1 MKKFIHLSK
10 AIDLG
15 FILLGGVLFI
25 MTINIWA
32 KANVLPDPVQE
43 IQTESSEEPDTEE
56 EIEVDIPTETPPI
69 IESVDNTV
77 MAPPPV
83 VEEPTDE
90 FVSVSY
96 IPEYIQKLCYEIG
109 EEYGIEPGLLIAIIE
124 RESSGRV
131 NAVNK
136 KTGCMGLMQLH
147 PKYADYYL
155 KKAGCSDPFNAEHNI
170 RAGCEILK
178 EKTQQY
184 KHLPLVLMKYHG
196 ESNATKKYK
205 TGNYSSYC
213 KTILA
218 RMEEI
223 KEINNEKK

>member
-1 MKKFIHLSK
+1 MKQLTAVLLILASVFTGSS
-10 AIDLG
+10 AIS
-15 FILLGGVLFI
+15 
-25 MTINIWA
+25 T
-32 KANVLPDPVQE
+32 
-43 IQTESSEEPDTEE
+43 EEPVLVYPDESILAFDPFEVEDDVVIEKVETDVVDTPEIEE
-56 EIEVDIPTETPPI
+56 EEVIP
-69 IESVDNTV
+69 
-77 MAPPPV
+77 
-83 VEEPTDE
+83 EEPKEE
-90 FVSVSY
+90 FVSVSH

-109 EEYGIEPGLLIAIIE
+109 AEYDISPELLIAIIE
-124 RESSGRV
+124 QESSGRV

-136 KTGCMGLMQLH
+136 RTGCMGLMQLH

-155 KKAGCSDPFNAEHNI
+155 KKAGCTDPFNAEHNI

-196 ESNATKKYK
+196 ESNAKTKYK
-205 TGNYSSYC
+205 TGNYSNYC

-223 KEINNEKK
+223 KEIKG